1 MSHHFILLDR
11 FSLSPQTMT
20 CLKGAGINKVD
31 EVLEM
36 SRAELHRIRKF
47 WG

>member
-11 FSLSPQTMT
+11 FSLSPRTMI
-20 CLKGAGINKVD
+20 CLKRAGINKVD

-36 SRAELHRIRKF
+36 SRAELLRIQGF